1 MNTSGKQPWEVVY
14 PPGVRTVHA
23 GDRRRDWLLPV
34 LVPASWLYQAASNA
48 VRSVRSAGARRAPDD
63 LCVVSVGNLEV
74 GGSGKTPLSMHL
86 VAGIAAAGGRP
97 VYVSRGF
104 GGIAERID
112 VVTVVPGTSDETPI
126 TRHAG
131 VRGLRRGMAGLSAEV
146 GDEGAMVARRLPE
159 VPLLFCRDK
168 WRALD
173 LAAKT
178 LNPTHAVM
186 DDAFQSWGVPRDIDI
201 VLVDGGRPI
210 GAGWLLPAGRLR
222 EPVEALERADI
233 VGVTLVEDE
242 AGLAAAHESIARAAG
257 VRIPAFGI
265 RRRID
270 VDWNGEE
277 GWENGRDSY
286 AALSAIGQPELF
298 EAHLARE
305 RQGLTLSFR
314 YPDHH
319 RYRASD
325 LDWIVREA
333 EKRGID
339 TVVTTE
345 KDWSKLSDLGAPRE
359 LFAVA
364 RLKLELF
371 GEDPM
376 AHILKKAAD

>member
-1 MNTSGKQPWEVVY
+1 MNTSGELPWEVVY

-48 VRSVRSAGARRAPDD
+48 VRSVRSAGARRAPDG

-112 VVTVVPGTSDETPI
+112 VVTVVPGTSDEAPI

-210 GAGWLLPAGRLR
+210 GDGWTRRVWPSRASRLHGRRESEYPRLVFAGGSTSFGTVRRGGRTDATR
-222 EPVEALERADI
+222 TP
-233 VGVTLVEDE
+233 
-242 AGLAAAHESIARAAG
+242 
-257 VRIPAFGI
+257 
-265 RRRID
+265 
-270 VDWNGEE
+270 
-277 GWENGRDSY
+277 
-286 AALSAIGQPELF
+286 
-298 EAHLARE
+298 
-305 RQGLTLSFR
+305 R
-314 YPDHH
+314 YPPLGS
-319 RYRASD
+319 RSFSKRTSRANAKV
-325 LDWIVREA
+325 LRF
-333 EKRGID
+333 
-339 TVVTTE
+339 
-345 KDWSKLSDLGAPRE
+345 
-359 LFAVA
+359 LFATRIITDTA
-364 RLKLELF
+364 RVISTGLC
-371 GEDPM
+371 GRP
-376 AHILKKAAD
+376 KKEGSIPSLPPKRTGRSYPI

>member
-1 MNTSGKQPWEVVY
+1 S
-14 PPGVRTVHA
+14 
-23 GDRRRDWLLPV
+23 
-34 LVPASWLYQAASNA
+34 
-48 VRSVRSAGARRAPDD
+48 
-63 LCVVSVGNLEV
+63 
-74 GGSGKTPLSMHL
+74 
-86 VAGIAAAGGRP
+86 
-97 VYVSRGF
+97 
-104 GGIAERID
+104 
-112 VVTVVPGTSDETPI
+112 
-126 TRHAG
+126 
-131 VRGLRRGMAGLSAEV
+131 
-146 GDEGAMVARRLPE
+146 
-159 VPLLFCRDK
+159 
-168 WRALD
+168 
-173 LAAKT
+173 
-178 LNPTHAVM
+178 
-186 DDAFQSWGVPRDIDI
+186 
-201 VLVDGGRPI
+201 
-210 GAGWLLPAGRLR
+210 

-242 AGLAAAHESIARAAG
+242 AGLAVARESIARAAG

-270 VDWNGEE
+270 VVWNGEE

>member
-1 MNTSGKQPWEVVY
+1 
-14 PPGVRTVHA
+14 
-23 GDRRRDWLLPV
+23 
-34 LVPASWLYQAASNA
+34 
-48 VRSVRSAGARRAPDD
+48 

-74 GGSGKTPLSMHL
+74 GGSGKTPLAMHL
-86 VAGIAAAGGRP
+86 VADIAAAGGRP

-112 VVTVVPGTSDETPI
+112 IVTVVPGDSDEVPI

-173 LAAKT
+173 IAAKT

-210 GAGWLLPAGRLR
+210 GDGWLLPAGRLR

-233 VGVTLVEDE
+233 VGVTGVEDE
-242 AGLAAAHESIARAAG
+242 EDLAGARESITRATG
-257 VRIPAFGI
+257 DRKPAFGI

-270 VDWNGEE
+270 VVWNRDEKGEI
-277 GWENGRDSY
+277 GSDSY

-305 RQGLTLSFR
+305 RQGLALSFR

-319 RYRASD
+319 KYQASD
-325 LDWIVREA
+325 LDWVAREA
-333 EKRGID
+333 ERRGID
-339 TVVTTE
+339 SVVTTE
-345 KDWSKLSDLGAPRE
+345 KDWSKLSDLVPRGG
-359 LFAVA
+359 LFGVA
-364 RLKLELF
+364 RLTLELF
-371 GEDPM
+371 GEDPL